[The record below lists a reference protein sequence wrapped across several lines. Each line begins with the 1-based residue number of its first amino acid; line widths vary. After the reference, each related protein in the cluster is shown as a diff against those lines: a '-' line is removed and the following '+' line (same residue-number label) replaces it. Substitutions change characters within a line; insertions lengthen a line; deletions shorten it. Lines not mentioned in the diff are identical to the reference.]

1 MKAFIFCYCIVA
13 FSFGSYKGFSQD
25 ARIKI
30 NKDLTLSVEQI
41 FHLIENQTEYRF
53 IYRHDLVRQAP
64 PVNIRKGVIR
74 AGDLLHM
81 GLTPINYTYDF
92 FDNTIIVRRKEPIS
106 ETRVVPQ
113 SIRVEGVVTG
123 TDGEPIGGVTVYV
136 SNVQPRGQHPAPS
149 DFIVRGTTTDFDGRF
164 SLAAEPGYFLVV
176 TALGYEMDYVEI
188 NADQTEYN
196 VTLKEKV
203 SALEEV
209 LVVGYGTTKKK
220 DLTGSVG
227 SIDSEDIQQ
236 LKTQTVDEALVGKIA
251 GVYVS
256 SQSGGPGSGAI
267 VHIRGLSQLIGD
279 NQPLY
284 VVDGVPVVMNPRF
297 GDVGSIGVFGDRENP
312 LLSINPDDVERV
324 DVLKDASSAAIYGS
338 RAANGVVL
346 ITTKRGKRNQK
357 PKLDFSYSATLQNP
371 LNTYDLL
378 NAQQYREFL
387 TEYGRDSE
395 VDFGSADTD
404 WQDKIVNHNALWNQY
419 GLSVS
424 GGTTDVNYLVS
435 GNVTDQEG
443 LMVGNKFTRYSFSS
457 SIDAD
462 ITKRLK
468 TGFNMSYNYAVNRQS
483 GLSSL
488 ASGGFFRPDLP
499 VFN

>member
-1 MKAFIFCYCIVA
+1 MRNKWVKEVLPYGRQFLTVIMKAFIFCYCIVA

-176 TALGYEMDYVEI
+176 TSLGYEMTYPGR
-188 NADQTEYN
+188 YFS
-196 VTLKEKV
+196 L
-203 SALEEV
+203 
-209 LVVGYGTTKKK
+209 
-220 DLTGSVG
+220 SVG
-227 SIDSEDIQQ
+227 EECPETNTD
-236 LKTQTVDEALVGKIA
+236 VA
-251 GVYVS
+251 GS
-256 SQSGGPGSGAI
+256 K
-267 VHIRGLSQLIGD
+267 R
-279 NQPLY
+279 
-284 VVDGVPVVMNPRF
+284 GVP
-297 GDVGSIGVFGDRENP
+297 
-312 LLSINPDDVERV
+312 
-324 DVLKDASSAAIYGS
+324 
-338 RAANGVVL
+338 
-346 ITTKRGKRNQK
+346 
-357 PKLDFSYSATLQNP
+357 
-371 LNTYDLL
+371 
-378 NAQQYREFL
+378 
-387 TEYGRDSE
+387 
-395 VDFGSADTD
+395 
-404 WQDKIVNHNALWNQY
+404 
-419 GLSVS
+419 
-424 GGTTDVNYLVS
+424 GG
-435 GNVTDQEG
+435 
-443 LMVGNKFTRYSFSS
+443 
-457 SIDAD
+457 
-462 ITKRLK
+462 
-468 TGFNMSYNYAVNRQS
+468 
-483 GLSSL
+483 
-488 ASGGFFRPDLP
+488 
-499 VFN
+499 